1 MSFPLIYSLTTATT
15 TTKQPGPFSHWWW
28 EVTTK
33 HLKPKDL
40 IKQSFKMQFYLN
52 RWTLF
57 CSWVLQVF
65 ETLYHYTND
74 FLSCAMSSTNFLLI
88 HLIRILTDELQQ
100 TWLQQIKML
109 LLSATG
115 RRHRWHLCTNRT
127 TRESLP
133 SPSLWR
139 WQDVQFPCSSNPSDI
154 GILALSRAPYT
165 VNFKYCF

>member
-115 RRHRWHLCTNRT
+115 RRHRWHLCMNRT
-127 TRESLP
+127 TRGEITQSQPLQVTVCSVSLLKQ
-133 SPSLWR
+133 SQWH
-139 WQDVQFPCSSNPSDI
+139 WDTGTEQ
-154 GILALSRAPYT
+154 GILH
-165 VNFKYCF
+165 C

>member
-33 HLKPKDL
+33 LLKPKDL

-65 ETLYHYTND
+65 ETLYYYTNY

-100 TWLQQIKML
+100 TWLQQIKVL

-115 RRHRWHLCTNRT
+115 RRHRRHLCMNRT
-127 TRESLP
+127 TRGETTQSQPLEVTVRSVSLLKQ
-133 SPSLWR
+133 SQWH
-139 WQDVQFPCSSNPSDI
+139 WDTGTEQ
-154 GILALSRAPYT
+154 GILH
-165 VNFKYCF
+165 C